1 MKSWGPNEFY
11 PQDRDEEEA
20 EMYKFSA
27 MVCFVI
33 QGPFGLKRQP
43 PEKGF
48 SFYTSNY
55 FYKKFSKCLVSD
67 NQIHKKPEVRHG
79 WLQYQH
85 FYLNYQ
91 ATII

>member
-33 QGPFGLKRQP
+33 QGPFGLKCQP

-55 FYKKFSKCLVSD
+55 FYKKFPNALLAITKYIRNQKSD
-67 NQIHKKPEVRHG
+67 MAGCNTNTSI
-79 WLQYQH
+79 
-85 FYLNYQ
+85 
-91 ATII
+91 